1 MAPTISI
8 ATKHCPGVGSLG
20 LPAHD
25 LPADSENFSTN
36 KSMKDG
42 FASRCRS
49 CDNAYGKAWLAAKKA
64 GTKFSAKAGHGQATP
79 ALQHPDG
86 TEVFTATAAQRAT
99 REAEGAA
106 ARLQASLRPGWTAE
120 VVGGT
125 AYAIPS
131 TEDTSTPEGQAAL
144 ELVNKALD
152 ENRRAAAAA
161 AKRAQRARAKAA
173 AEAAT
178 A

>member
-8 ATKHCPGVGSLG
+8 ATKHCPGVGSLD

-25 LPADSENFSTN
+25 LPATGVHFSTN

-64 GTKFSAKAGHGQATP
+64 GTKFSAKASTAP
-79 ALQHPDG
+79 AVDLQEARSERRIG
-86 TEVFTATAAQRAT
+86 ARAAA
-99 REAEGAA
+99 AAADDLA
-106 ARLQASLRPGWTAE
+106 ARLQPSLRPGWTTE
-120 VVGGT
+120 IVGGIV
-125 AYAIPS
+125 YAIPS

-173 AEAAT
+173 AVAAAT